1 MRSDHVEVSMQ
12 PQVSQQSES
21 RLVELFGLPEASIQ
35 EVIMEGYRAR
45 ISCSGHHPRTYPGLA
60 QWAETVRALR
70 DKTAPLGWST
80 SDENNFPLCLHPDLN
95 LTIVVQTGDKETGT
109 LGTPSNRAP
118 KGANTEDAV
127 AVNQRQLSFFDDVPD
142 FALLE
147 KVAESTIMW
156 VLLYHVAANEVRFEL
171 SLPSKMIRGKIRS
184 WKERIVFPA
193 IRTDAAD
200 LGENDGSEID
210 VPVERLSGS

>member
-1 MRSDHVEVSMQ
+1 MGVSMQ
-12 PQVSQQSES
+12 PQVSQRSES
-21 RLVELFGLPEASIQ
+21 RLIELFGLSEASIQ
-35 EVIMEGYRAR
+35 EVVMEGYRAR
-45 ISCSGHHPRTYPGLA
+45 TACSGHHPRTYPGLA

-80 SDENNFPLCLHPDLN
+80 SDENNFPLCLHPAAN
-95 LTIVVQTGDKETGT
+95 LAIVVQTGDRETGT
-109 LGTPSNRAP
+109 SGIPSNRAP

-127 AVNQRQLSFFDDVPD
+127 AVNQRQLSFFDDIPD
-142 FALLE
+142 FAVLE
-147 KVAESTIMW
+147 RVAETTILW

-171 SLPSKMIRGKIRS
+171 SLPSLMTGGKIRG

-193 IRTDAAD
+193 VRTDAAE

>member
-1 MRSDHVEVSMQ
+1 MQ
-12 PQVSQQSES
+12 PQVSQRSES
-21 RLVELFGLPEASIQ
+21 RLIELFGLSEASIQ
-35 EVIMEGYRAR
+35 EVVMEGYRAR
-45 ISCSGHHPRTYPGLA
+45 TACSGHHPRTYPGLA

-80 SDENNFPLCLHPDLN
+80 SDENNFPLCLHPAAN
-95 LTIVVQTGDKETGT
+95 LAIVVQTGDRETGT
-109 LGTPSNRAP
+109 SGIPSNRAP

-127 AVNQRQLSFFDDVPD
+127 AVNQRQLSFFDDIPD
-142 FALLE
+142 FAVLE
-147 KVAESTIMW
+147 RVAETTILW

-171 SLPSKMIRGKIRS
+171 SLPSLMTGGKIRG

-193 IRTDAAD
+193 VRTDAAE